1 MSKQS
6 FEVSLSQLLALELD
20 VLSIKYGKIIT
31 FAGLLTILLSG
42 NGMYLIGFFAFFC
55 TSVKVSLTLAIN
67 KK

>member
-1 MSKQS
+1 MMSKQS

-42 NGMYLIGFFAFFC
+42 NGMYLIVFLPL
-55 TSVKVSLTLAIN
+55 SVLCEGKLDSSN
-67 KK
+67 K

>member
-42 NGMYLIGFFAFFC
+42 NGMYLIVFLAL
-55 TSVKVSLTLAIN
+55 SVLCEGKLDSSN
-67 KK
+67 K